1 MHEEPLSM
9 CLNQK
14 WGGWVFPAAPFLC
27 TFGSYGL
34 ANTMNML
41 PDKKLVLIDAYALIY
56 RSYYAFFRNPMFNAE
71 GMNTS
76 PVLGFVNAL
85 EEVFAKLKPSHIGVA
100 FDGSGPTFRH
110 KMYPE
115 YKANRQETPDDIRKA
130 VPVIK
135 QILEAYRIPVLQCPL
150 FEADD
155 IIGTFARKASEKG
168 FGVYMVTPDKD
179 YMQLVD
185 ERVFMYKPA
194 KSGNGPEILGPKEVC
209 ESMGLQLPEQFI
221 DVLALMGDASDNIPG
236 AFGIGE
242 KGALKLVQ
250 QFGSVEK
257 LYEQLDEVSGKLK
270 EKLIESRDRV
280 FLSKQLARICTEV
293 PLLHE
298 EAEFVYQEPDY
309 EKLFEWFGRLQFR
322 DLRRKVEARRGQS
335 PGSPAE
341 AASLPEAGPAP
352 AVSSPKTSIAVV
364 THGQYSLFPGET
376 AGSSSFNGETASFS
390 THPDEPA
397 TGMQQLSDIP
407 HRYTLLT
414 SGEPLEPLL
423 QALTSAGE
431 FVFDTETTSL
441 NPLDAELVGIA
452 FSVREGEAW
461 YLSFPADRAAAQWI
475 ADRLRPV
482 FEDKTLR
489 KVGQNLKYDLSV
501 LRRYGIEVRGELFD
515 TMLAHYLL
523 HPEQRHNMQVLAE
536 KYLHYTPIPIETLIG
551 DKGKGQR
558 SMRDVDPE
566 KVSEYAGEDADVTL
580 RLYHILRR
588 RLEEESLLPIAAQ
601 IEMPLVSVLSDME
614 CEGVRLDIVAMNA
627 FAVDLRNDLLTLESQ
642 IYEAA
647 GTEFNISSP
656 QQLGVVLFEQL
667 KIMGS
672 PKKTKTKQY
681 STSEEVLQSLA
692 ALHPIIDLILDYRGL
707 KKLLSTYA
715 DALPKLVH
723 PQTGRIHTSFN
734 QAVTS
739 TGRLSS
745 TDPNLQNIPI
755 REERGRAL
763 RKAFVARDKDH
774 YLLSADYSQVELRL
788 MAHMSG
794 DENMIK
800 AFLHQED
807 IHASTAAKIFSVPLE
822 EVTRDMRRQAKTA
835 NFGIIYGI
843 SGFGLAQRLRIP
855 RNEAQALI
863 NGYFRI
869 YPQVQR
875 YMMEAVESARK
886 QGFVETLF
894 GRRRFI
900 PEIHSRNANLRG
912 MAERNAIN
920 APIQGSAADLIKM
933 AMIRIWERFRELK
946 LQARMI
952 LQVHDELLFDV
963 PFAEKEQVEHIVKHE
978 MEQVYPLK
986 IPLLVEMGSG
996 MNWLEAH

>member
-1 MHEEPLSM
+1 MKQ
-9 CLNQK
+9 N
-14 WGGWVFPAAPFLC
+14 WGGWFIPAAPFLR
-27 TFGSYGL
+27 TFDSNGF
-34 ANTMNML
+34 ANFPNML
-41 PDKKLVLIDAYALIY
+41 SDKKLVLIDAYALIY
-56 RSYYAFFRNPMFNAE
+56 RSYYAFLRNPMFNAE

-85 EEVFAKLKPSHIGVA
+85 EEVFAKLKPTHIGVA

-110 KMYPE
+110 KLYSD
-115 YKANRQETPDDIRKA
+115 YKANRQETPEDIRQA
-130 VPVIK
+130 VPIIK

-155 IIGTFARKASEKG
+155 IIGTFAHKASGKG

-179 YMQLVD
+179 YMQLVN
-185 ERVFMYKPA
+185 EQVFMYKPA
-194 KSGNGPEILGPKEVC
+194 KSGNGPEILGPNEVC
-209 ESMGLQLPEQFI
+209 NSMGLKSPLQFV

-250 QFGSVEK
+250 EFGSVEQ
-257 LYEQLDEVSGKLK
+257 LYDRLDEVGGKLK
-270 EKLIESRDRV
+270 EKLIQSRENV

-293 PLLHE
+293 PLPHE
-298 EAEFVYQEPDY
+298 EAQFLYQEPDY
-309 EKLFEWFGRLQFR
+309 DKLFEWFGRLQFR
-322 DLRRKVEARRGQS
+322 DLRRKVEARRGQ
-335 PGSPAE
+335 PAGAMSE
-341 AASLPEAGPAP
+341 VKAQPEVDSAP
-352 AVSSPKTSIAVV
+352 SASSPKPTPIGN
-364 THGQYSLFPGET
+364 THGQYSLFPGE
-376 AGSSSFNGETASFS
+376 ASPVS
-390 THPDEPA
+390 QGVVDANSPAQGVEAHPVVMLELQDV
-397 TGMQQLSDIP
+397 P
-407 HRYTLLT
+407 HQYTLLNP
-414 SGEPLEPLL
+414 GESLDTLLL
-423 QALTSAGE
+423 QLASEHA

-452 FSVREGEAW
+452 FAVREGEAW
-461 YLSFPADRAAAQWI
+461 YLPFPSDRQDAQKL
-475 ADRLRPV
+475 AEKLRPL
-482 FEDKTLR
+482 FENSSLC

-501 LRRYGIEVRGELFD
+501 LRRYGLEVQGPLFD

-523 HPEQRHNMQVLAE
+523 HPEQRHNMQFLAE
-536 KYLHYTPIPIETLIG
+536 KYLNYTPIPIERLIG

-566 KVSEYAGEDADVTL
+566 KVAEYAGEDADVTL
-580 RLYHILRR
+580 RLYHRLRK
-588 RLEEESLLPIAAQ
+588 RLEEESLLAIATR
-601 IEMPLVSVLSDME
+601 IEMPLVRVLSDME
-614 CEGVRLDIVAMNA
+614 CEGVRLDSRAMAA
-627 FAVDLRNDLLTLESQ
+627 FADDLRNDLLALEAQ
-642 IYEAA
+642 IYQAA
-647 GTEFNISSP
+647 GMSFNISSP
-656 QQLGVVLFEQL
+656 QQMGVVLFDQL
-667 KIMGS
+667 KIVDA

-681 STSEEVLQSLA
+681 STSEEVLQGMTH
-692 ALHPIIDLILDYRGL
+692 LHPIVDMILEYRGL

-723 PQTGRIHTSFN
+723 AQTGRIHTSFN

-755 REERGRAL
+755 REERGREL
-763 RKAFVARDKDH
+763 RKTFVARDEGH

-843 SGFGLAQRLRIP
+843 SGFGLAQRLHIP

-863 NGYFRI
+863 SGYFRI

-933 AMIRIWERFRELK
+933 AMIRIWARFREEK

-963 PFAEKEQVEHIVKHE
+963 PVAEKERVEQIVKQE

-986 IPLLVEMGSG
+986 VPLLVEMGSG